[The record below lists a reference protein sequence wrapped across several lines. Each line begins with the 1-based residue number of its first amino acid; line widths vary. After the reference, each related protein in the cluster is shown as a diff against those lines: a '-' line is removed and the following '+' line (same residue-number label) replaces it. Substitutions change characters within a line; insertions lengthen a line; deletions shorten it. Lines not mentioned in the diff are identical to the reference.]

1 MHCCC
6 AVNASGGEGAIAGLA
21 VFAVEDGGRVGMGEL
36 DSVLP
41 RDRAFAG

>member
-6 AVNASGGEGAIAGLA
+6 AVNASGGGGAIAGLA
-21 VFAVEDGGRVGMGEL
+21 VFAVEAGGVVGVVEL

-41 RDRAFAG
+41 RDRMFAE

>member
-6 AVNASGGEGAIAGLA
+6 AVNASGGEGVIGGLA
-21 VFAVEDGGRVGMGEL
+21 VFAVEAGGGVGVVEL